1 MHAAALHY
9 FRVVARTGSVR
20 KAGLELNVAASAVNR
35 QIKKIEDELGLPV
48 FERLQTGMRLTPA
61 GEYLLRHVNATLHGY
76 EKLRAD
82 IDQLRQARTGHI
94 GIAAVDSLLVDF
106 LPRTIDRFRA
116 DFPAVNYSVD
126 AVSPGDIPD
135 LVASQKFDIG
145 LTFVSPAWPKVRTV
159 VEIPAPIGVIMRPDH
174 PLASRPYIEF
184 GATAPFPKLA
194 QAGAI
199 PIAADIDPDFWAF
212 RSSFEAK
219 LTSNSIQMLK
229 MAVLADQGIAFF
241 TRFGFLSDIEAG
253 TLAWRPFAS
262 RGINRLKLGLIVPA
276 ITKPSASASR
286 LTDFL
291 ARELQRIRTP

>member
-48 FERLQTGMRLTPA
+48 FVRMQSGMRLTPA
-61 GEYLLRHVNATLHGY
+61 GEYLLRHVNTTLHGY
-76 EKLRAD
+76 ELLRAE
-82 IDQLRQARTGHI
+82 IDQLQQARTGHI
-94 GIAAVDSLLVDF
+94 AIAAVDSLLVDF
-106 LPRTIDRFRA
+106 LPRTIEKFRA

-135 LVASQKFDIG
+135 LVAGGKVNIG
-145 LTFVSPAWPKVRTV
+145 LTFVSPVWAKVRTV

-174 PLASRPYIEF
+174 PLASRSSIDF

-219 LTSNSIQMLK
+219 ITSNSIQMLK

-253 TLAWRPFAS
+253 TLVWRPFTS
-262 RGINRLKLGLIVPA
+262 RGINRLKLGLIVPTS
-276 ITKPSASASR
+276 TKPSASASR

-291 ARELQRIRTP
+291 ARALEKISAP